1 MIKWRTR
8 VPEKMAMP
16 YGRYE
21 QNSKLFRPL
30 VSPVFSKGTSRSSSL
45 TLVSGTQPCARDPI
59 LFAFECT
66 WCAQLLPALF
76 GSIWIDFQCGWS
88 SQPHSFAFHMQR
100 VVTGTWCK
108 MIGNVWFLHRCIAN
122 HHAIHSRHHLNSN
135 STCFRIFS
143 LTEIWSHPFYSGNHH
158 RRMSL
163 STHFPSLNLL

>member
-1 MIKWRTR
+1 MACYPGPWKNGHAVRPVRT
-8 VPEKMAMP
+8 KF
-16 YGRYE
+16 
-21 QNSKLFRPL
+21 KLI
-30 VSPVFSKGTSRSSSL
+30 SPTRWPCFSKGYFSLFFAHSGVGYPTLRSRPNSFRIRMYMMYSI
-45 TLVSGTQPCARDPI
+45 A
-59 LFAFECT
+59 
-66 WCAQLLPALF
+66 PALF
-76 GSIWIDFQCGWS
+76 GSIWIDCRCGWS
-88 SQPHSFAFHMQR
+88 SQPHSFAFSRR

-135 STCFRIFS
+135 STCFRLFS